1 MRLEAP
7 GIATP
12 LRYGVPM
19 KFTKL
24 RIAGFKTFVEPTD
37 MVIEDGLTGVVG
49 PNGCGKSNLVEAM
62 RWVMGESSYK
72 AMRAGGMEEVIFS
85 GSGKRPARNSA
96 EVKLFLDNQAR
107 RAPTAFNEHEQLE
120 VSRRIEREK
129 GSNYKVNGRE
139 ARARDVQLMFA
150 DAASGARSPS
160 MVRQGQIGEII
171 SAKPVKRRALLE
183 EAAGISGLHTRR
195 HEAEL
200 RLRAA
205 ETNIERL
212 DDVIGELD
220 RQLDALRRQA
230 RQAARFREVAEKTR
244 TAEAGVFALKW
255 AAANSAANEAAQT
268 LRDAADLL
276 ARADEGQLSA
286 ATAQASAAA
295 SVPDARE
302 KAAVAGAALAR
313 IVRARDELA
322 VEEKQIAER
331 LDSAR
336 AQLATLDADIA
347 REAGLSSDHTVEK
360 TALDEELKAIGEAEA
375 ISQKQKPAL
384 QDAAGAAEAS
394 LSDALKASN
403 EARDALAK
411 ARAEIAASARLLET
425 AKGDATRI
433 TNAHRN
439 AQAHLEK
446 LQAETG
452 AALQLEQTRQRVE
465 ALKTAREDA
474 GAKVTAGEAART
486 TALAAVAGAEAPLR
500 AREKELAT
508 LEAEI
513 AALEKLVGESGYLA
527 GDLAGGSD
535 GATYPSVMDAIK
547 VGRGYEAALGAAL
560 GEALEAASDA
570 AAPQFWTQ
578 IDGSGDPVL
587 PSGVEPLSVHVTP
600 PQVMARALA
609 QIGLVEDGQGASL
622 QARLVPGQMLVSIE
636 GTVWRWDG
644 FVRKAD
650 APSAAAI
657 KLAER
662 NRLEGLREEASK
674 AKADVSVLALSHM
687 AMLTAMNDAD
697 TAWNTHRAEQTDARR
712 AYDEAAS
719 GLMALEREAEREGA
733 RLESARAE
741 VERLAEAKAQADD
754 AVTKADSESVDGG
767 GLRAMETALSDA
779 QTHEADARKVRD
791 DATGARDQLVR
802 ELVDHSRRREATTRS
817 IDAWQRRADAAA
829 NHAQTLAKR
838 RTDLQDTLTR
848 LDGEPGRLLEK
859 RRALASTLA
868 NAEEERAKSA
878 DFLARVETAQREA
891 DGKAREIKEAYFAAR
906 EAHGRAE
913 ERKSAA
919 DERRRS
925 LEAMILEAV
934 DAAPHQ
940 LMAMAGFETGKQ
952 PPALETLERDLAG
965 LKEARQRLGAVNL
978 QAEQEAEEVAERRDT
993 LTMERDDVAEAI
1005 TKLRG
1010 TINTLNKEG
1019 RNKLLDAF
1027 DRVNEQFTDLFTR
1040 LFGGGEAQLTL
1051 IDADDPLDAGLEIIA
1066 KPPGKKPQ
1074 SITLLSGGEQA
1085 LTAMAL
1091 IFAVFLTNPAPICI
1105 LDEVDAPLDDANVER
1120 FCDLLD
1126 DMSARTSTRF
1136 LVVTHN
1142 PITMS
1147 RMDRLYGVTMAER
1160 GVSQIV
1166 SVALAQAEALIESET
1181 AA

>member
-1 MRLEAP
+1 
-7 GIATP
+7 
-12 LRYGVPM
+12 M

-302 KAAVAGAALAR
+302 KAAMAEAALAR

-322 VEEKQIAER
+322 LEEKQIVER

-336 AQLATLDADIA
+336 AQLTTLDADIA
-347 REAGLSSDHTVEK
+347 REAGLSSDHQAEK
-360 TALDEELKAIGEAEA
+360 TALDEELKVIALAEET
-375 ISQKQKPAL
+375 SQTQEPAL
-384 QDAAGAAEAS
+384 QNAASNAETA
-394 LSDALKASN
+394 LAQALKASN

-411 ARAEIAASARLLET
+411 ARADIAASARILET
-425 AKGDATRI
+425 AKAETVRI
-433 TNAHRN
+433 SRAHEN

-446 LQAETG
+446 LQAETC
-452 AALQLEQTRQRVE
+452 ASLRLDETRQRVE
-465 ALKTAREDA
+465 ALKNAREEAGNKVAASETARTE
-474 GAKVTAGEAART
+474 
-486 TALAAVAGAEAPLR
+486 ALAAVADAEAPLR
-500 AREKELAT
+500 AREKELAA
-508 LEAEI
+508 LEAEV
-513 AALEKLVGESGYLA
+513 AALEKLVSETGYLA
-527 GDLAGGSD
+527 GDLAGGAD

-547 VGRGYEAALGAAL
+547 VESGYEAALGAAL

-578 IDGSGDPVL
+578 VKGAGDPQL
-587 PSGVEPLSVHVTP
+587 PAGVEPLINYVSP
-600 PQVMARALA
+600 PKVMDRALA
-609 QIGLVEDGQGASL
+609 QIGLVEDEQGAQV
-622 QARLVPGQMLVSIE
+622 QATLAPGQLLVSVE

-644 FVRKAD
+644 YVRKAD

-662 NRLEGLREEASK
+662 NRLEDLRKDADT
-674 AKADVSVLALSHM
+674 AKADVSTLAMRHM
-687 AMLTAMNDAD
+687 AVLTAMNDAD
-697 TAWNTHRAEQTDARR
+697 TAWNTHRGEQTEARR

-741 VERLAEAKAQADD
+741 TQRLAEAKTQAEQ
-754 AVTKADSESVDGG
+754 AVAEAESQSVDDG
-767 GLRAMETALSDA
+767 GLRAMETALSEA
-779 QTHEADARKVRD
+779 QTREADARMIRD
-791 DATGARDQLVR
+791 KAIGARDQLAR
-802 ELVDHSRRREATTRS
+802 ELADHARRREATLRA
-817 IDAWQRRADAAA
+817 IEAWQRRADAA
-829 NHAQTLAKR
+829 NKHAQTLAKR
-838 RTDLQDTLTR
+838 RADLQDTLTK

-859 RRALASTLA
+859 RRSLASTLA
-868 NAEEERAKSA
+868 GAEEERGKCA
-878 DFLARVETAQREA
+878 DFLARVETAQRDA
-891 DGKAREIKEAYFAAR
+891 DTKAREIKDAYFAAR

-1010 TINTLNKEG
+1010 TINTLNREG
-1019 RNKLLDAF
+1019 RTKLLDAF

-1040 LFGGGEAQLTL
+1040 LFGGGEAHLTL

-1120 FCDLLD
+1120 FCELLD
-1126 DMSARTSTRF
+1126 DMSNRTSTRF

>member
-1 MRLEAP
+1 
-7 GIATP
+7 
-12 LRYGVPM
+12 
-19 KFTKL
+19 
-24 RIAGFKTFVEPTD
+24 
-37 MVIEDGLTGVVG
+37 
-49 PNGCGKSNLVEAM
+49 M

-72 AMRAGGMEEVIFS
+72 AMRASGMEEVIFS
-85 GSGKRPARNSA
+85 GSGQRPARNSA

-129 GSNYKVNGRE
+129 GSNYRVNGRE

-171 SAKPVKRRALLE
+171 SAKPVQRRALLE

-200 RLRAA
+200 RLKAA
-205 ETNIERL
+205 EANIERL

-220 RQLDALRRQA
+220 RQLDTLRRQA
-230 RQAARFREVAEKTR
+230 RQAARFREIAEKTR

-255 AAANSAANEAAQT
+255 AAANTAANEAAQT
-268 LRDAADLL
+268 LKEAADLL

-302 KAAVAGAALAR
+302 KAAAANAALAR

-322 VEEKQIAER
+322 LEEKQVAER
-331 LDSAR
+331 LDAAR
-336 AQLATLDADIA
+336 EQLGTLDADIA
-347 REAGLSSDHTVEK
+347 REAGLSTDHMAEK
-360 TALDEELKAIGEAEA
+360 EALDAELKAINQAAETSQTQEPALMQAASEAEA
-375 ISQKQKPAL
+375 AL
-384 QDAAGAAEAS
+384 AE
-394 LSDALKASN
+394 ALKASN
-403 EARDALAK
+403 EARDTLSK
-411 ARAEIAASARLLET
+411 ARADIAASARLLES
-425 AKGDATRI
+425 AKAEADQAARTH
-433 TNAHRN
+433 AN
-439 AQAHLEK
+439 AQSQLEK
-446 LQAETG
+446 MQAETSASDRLE
-452 AALQLEQTRQRVE
+452 AARQRVDS
-465 ALKTAREDA
+465 LKTAREEA
-474 GAKVTAGEAART
+474 GSKVAASETART
-486 TALAAVAGAEAPLR
+486 AALAAVAEAEAPLR

-508 LEAEI
+508 LDAEV
-513 AALEKLVGESGYLA
+513 AALEKLVGET

-535 GATYPSVMDAIK
+535 GQTYPSVMDAIE
-547 VGRGYEAALGAAL
+547 VQSGYETALGAAL

-570 AAPQFWTQ
+570 AAPQFWTET
-578 IDGSGDPVL
+578 DGSQDASL
-587 PSGVEPLSVHVTP
+587 PSGAEPLAAYVKP
-600 PQVMARALA
+600 PKVMIRALA
-609 QIGLVEDGQGASL
+609 QIGLVQEDQGAAL
-622 QARLVPGQMLVSIE
+622 QAKLSAGQILVSLV

-644 FVRKAD
+644 YVRKAD

-662 NRLEGLREEASK
+662 NRLDDLRSEAEK
-674 AKADVSVLALSHM
+674 AKADVSVLSIGHM
-687 AMLTAMNDAD
+687 TALTAMNDTD
-697 TAWNTHRAEQTDARR
+697 TAWNTHRTEQTEARR
-712 AYDEAAS
+712 TYDEAAS
-719 GLMALEREAEREGA
+719 GLLALEREAERQGA

-741 VERLAEAKAQADD
+741 VERLAAAKTQADE
-754 AVTKADSESVDGG
+754 AVTTAQSESISSD
-767 GLRAMETALSDA
+767 LRALEAALNEA
-779 QTHEADARKVRD
+779 QSREADTRKLRD
-791 DATGARDQLVR
+791 EATVARDQLKR
-802 ELVDHSRRREATTRS
+802 ELADHARRRETTTRS
-817 IDAWQRRADAAA
+817 IEAWQRRADAAA
-829 NHAQTLAKR
+829 SHAQTLAKR
-838 RTDLQDTLTR
+838 RSDLQETLTK

-868 NAEEERAKSA
+868 KAEDERSKSA
-878 DFLARVETAQREA
+878 DFLARVETVQREA
-891 DGKAREIKEAYFAAR
+891 DSKAREIKEAYFAAR

-913 ERKSAA
+913 ERKGAA
-919 DERRRS
+919 DERRRA
-925 LEAMILEAV
+925 LEAVILEAV

-940 LMAMAGFETGKQ
+940 LMSMAGFETGKQ
-952 PPALETLERDLAG
+952 PPALEVLERDLAG
-965 LKEARQRLGAVNL
+965 LKEARQRIGAVNL

-1010 TINTLNKEG
+1010 TISTLNREG
-1019 RNKLLDAF
+1019 RTKLLEAF
-1027 DRVNEQFTDLFTR
+1027 DRVNEQFMDLFKR
-1040 LFGGGEAQLTL
+1040 LFGGGEARLTMV
-1051 IDADDPLDAGLEIIA
+1051 DADDPLDAGLEIIA
-1066 KPPGKKPQ
+1066 RPPGKKPQ

-1166 SVALAQAEALIESET
+1166 SVALAQAEAMIESNT

>member
-1 MRLEAP
+1 
-7 GIATP
+7 
-12 LRYGVPM
+12 M

-85 GSGKRPARNSA
+85 GSGQRPARNSA

-129 GSNYKVNGRE
+129 GSNYRVNGRE

-171 SAKPVKRRALLE
+171 SAKPVQRRALLE

-286 ATAQASAAA
+286 STAQASAAA

-302 KAAVAGAALAR
+302 KAAAAGAALAR
-313 IVRARDELA
+313 IIRTRDELA
-322 VEEKQIAER
+322 LEEKQIAER

-336 AQLATLDADIA
+336 TQLTTLDADIA
-347 REAGLSSDHTVEK
+347 RETGLSTDHTAEK
-360 TALDEELKAIGEAEA
+360 AALDGELRAIGEAEA
-375 ISQKQKPAL
+375 TSQIQEPAL
-384 QDAAGAAEAS
+384 QEAARQAEAT
-394 LSDALKASN
+394 LADALKASN

-411 ARAEIAASARLLET
+411 ARADIAASARLLET
-425 AKGDATRI
+425 AKAEAARI
-433 TNAHRN
+433 TNACVT
-439 AQAHLEK
+439 AQTHLEK
-446 LQAETG
+446 LQSETG
-452 AALQLEQTRQRVE
+452 AAERLEQTRQRVE
-465 ALKTAREDA
+465 VLKTAREDA
-474 GAKVTAGEAART
+474 GARVAASEAART
-486 TALAAVAGAEAPLR
+486 TALAAVADAEMPLR

-508 LEAEI
+508 LEAEV
-513 AALEKLVGESGYLA
+513 AALEKLVSQT

-547 VGRGYEAALGAAL
+547 VESGFEAALGAAL

-578 IDGSGDPVL
+578 IDASDDPAL
-587 PSGVEPLSVHVTP
+587 PSGVEPLAKHVTP
-600 PQVMARALA
+600 PKVMARALA
-609 QIGLVEDGQGASL
+609 QIGLVDDSQGAAL
-622 QARLVPGQMLVSIE
+622 QARLVVGQILVSVE

-644 FVRKAD
+644 FVRRAD

-662 NRLEGLREEASK
+662 NRMEGLREEAASVK
-674 AKADVSVLALSHM
+674 SDVSVLALSHM
-687 AMLTAMNDAD
+687 ATLTALNDAD
-697 TAWNTHRAEQTDARR
+697 TTWNAHRSEQTDARR
-712 AYDEAAS
+712 AYDEATS

-733 RLESARAE
+733 RLQSARAE
-741 VERLAEAKAQADD
+741 AERLAEAKNLADE
-754 AVTKADSESVDGG
+754 AVVKALRESVDGDA
-767 GLRAMETALSDA
+767 LRTLETALSDA
-779 QTHEADARKVRD
+779 QAHEANGRKLRD
-791 DATGARDQLVR
+791 EAIGARDQLRR
-802 ELVDHSRRREATTRS
+802 ELTDHARRRDATTRA

-829 NHAQTLAKR
+829 SHVQTLAKR
-838 RTDLQDTLTR
+838 RADLQETLTK

-868 NAEEERAKSA
+868 KAEEARAKSA
-878 DFLARVETAQREA
+878 DFLARIETSQREA
-891 DGKAREIKEAYFAAR
+891 DGKAREVKEAYFAAR

-925 LEAMILEAV
+925 LETMILEAV

-952 PPALETLERDLAG
+952 PPALEALERDLAG

-1010 TINTLNKEG
+1010 TINTLNREG
-1019 RNKLLDAF
+1019 RTKLLDAF
-1027 DRVNEQFTDLFTR
+1027 DRVNEQFTNLFTR
-1040 LFGGGEAQLTL
+1040 LFGGGEAHLTL

-1166 SVALAQAEALIESET
+1166 SVALAQAEALIESES